1 MLSAMNRRAV
11 SLWIFLIA
19 AVTLV
24 LEVSQAEFAAIWPS
38 LAALLLVFTTRNVL
52 LGLLGGAVVGSV
64 LLNGWKLWLVPFDL
78 VENHLLPSFGS
89 PWKSG
94 AIVFTLLLGGF
105 VHLLE
110 KGGILQKLLFRLL
123 NGKSRRKV
131 ESGAAVFGLT
141 CFFDGLANSLMV
153 GRIFQPVAEQ
163 SGVSKVRLAYIVD
176 TTSAAVACLA
186 FVSTWIAYQLSMIR
200 EGFILAGQESLAEPY
215 RLFFQ
220 SLPHNYYAW
229 FALMLMGVAIWKQW
243 HFGPMKAYADSAT
256 HSDLPNPSPE
266 GDHGEQAGDLWRAWI
281 PVAVLLGVIFT
292 GIYFDGTSRM
302 GTGALPFTMEKLA
315 MAFSEANVPVILI
328 AGSGLGALLAWIF
341 FPRQAGREHPR
352 AGAVFVEGMVQLFQ
366 PVLIL
371 VMAWILSSTLNALGA
386 ADYLGRVLGG
396 RVPPELLPLAVFL
409 LGSLVAFT
417 TGTSWGTMGLLMPL
431 AIPIAFSLSGN
442 VTGPAMDLIPLVI
455 GAVFSGAVFGDH
467 CSPISDT
474 TIVSSFACGVEPIDH
489 VRTQLPYAL
498 LAAAGA
504 AIVGFPLAG
513 ITGGS
518 LAFAGLSWGL
528 YLSSLFAIRLIFSG
542 NASNA

>member
-1 MLSAMNRRAV
+1 MLPPMNRRAA
-11 SLWIFLIA
+11 SLWIILISI
-19 AVTLV
+19 VTLV
-24 LEVSQAEFAAIWPS
+24 LELSQAECAAIWPS

-64 LLNGWKLWLVPFDL
+64 LLSGWKLWLVPFDL

-110 KGGILQKLLFRLL
+110 KGGVLQQLLFRMLH
-123 NGKSRRKV
+123 GKSRRKV
-131 ESGAAVFGLT
+131 ESGAAVFGLM

-215 RLFFQ
+215 SLFFQ

-229 FALMLMGVAIWKQW
+229 FALMLMGLAIWKQW
-243 HFGPMKAYADSAT
+243 NFGPMKAYANTMVDTDPPDRIDAPVN
-256 HSDLPNPSPE
+256 HAP
-266 GDHGEQAGDLWRAWI
+266 ARDLWRAWI
-281 PVAVLLGVIFT
+281 PVAVLLSIIFT
-292 GIYFDGTSRM
+292 GIYFDGTTRM
-302 GTGALPFTMEKLA
+302 GTGAFPFSMEKLA

-328 AGSGLGALLAWIF
+328 AGSGLGAFLAWIF
-341 FPRQAGREHPR
+341 FPKQVGKDQAPPGT
-352 AGAVFVEGMVQLFQ
+352 VFVAGMVQLFQ

-371 VMAWILSSTLNALGA
+371 VMAWILSSTLNSLGA
-386 ADYLGRVLGG
+386 ADYLGGVLGG
-396 RVPPELLPLAVFL
+396 RMPPELLPLSVFL

-431 AIPIAFSLSGN
+431 AIPIAFSLHGN
-442 VTGPAMDLIPLVI
+442 ETGPAMELIPLII

-489 VRTQLPYAL
+489 VRTQLPYAFV
-498 LAAAGA
+498 AAAGA
-504 AIVGFPLAG
+504 AVVGFPVAG
-513 ITGGS
+513 FSGGS
-518 LAFAGLSWGL
+518 PAFTVLSCVL
-528 YLSSLFAIRLIFSG
+528 YLCFLLVVRRIFPS

>member
-1 MLSAMNRRAV
+1 MLPAMNRRAV
-11 SLWIFLIA
+11 SLWIILIA
-19 AVTLV
+19 IVTLV
-24 LEVSQAEFAAIWPS
+24 LEVSHAECAAIWPS

-64 LLNGWKLWLVPFDL
+64 LLSGWNLWLVPFDL
-78 VENHLLPSFGS
+78 VENHLLPNFGS

-110 KGGILQKLLFRLL
+110 KGGVLQRLLFRMLH
-123 NGKSRRKV
+123 GKSRRKV
-131 ESGAAVFGLT
+131 ESGAAAFGLM

-153 GRIFQPVAEQ
+153 GRIFQPVAGQ

-200 EGFILAGQESLAEPY
+200 EGFILAGQEALAEPY

-243 HFGPMKAYADSAT
+243 NFGPMKAYAVSVDDRGT
-256 HSDLPNPSPE
+256 QNRTDTQDGQEP
-266 GDHGEQAGDLWRAWI
+266 AGDLWRAWI
-281 PVAVLLGVIFT
+281 PVTVLLGIIFA

-302 GTGALPFTMEKLA
+302 GTGAIPFTMEKLA

-328 AGSGLGALLAWIF
+328 AGSGMGALLAWLF
-341 FPRQAGREHPR
+341 FPKQAGKDRTQ

-371 VMAWILSSTLNALGA
+371 VMAWVLSSTLNSLGA
-386 ADYLGRVLGG
+386 ADYLGQVLGG
-396 RVPPELLPLAVFL
+396 RMPPGLLPLAVFL
-409 LGSLVAFT
+409 LGSVVAFT

-431 AIPIAFSLSGN
+431 AIPIAFSLCGDE
-442 VTGPAMDLIPLVI
+442 TGEAMQLIPLVI

-489 VRTQLPYAL
+489 VRTQLPYAMV
-498 LAAAGA
+498 AATGA

-513 ITGGS
+513 VTGGS
-518 LAFAGLSWGL
+518 LAFAGLSGVL
-528 YLSSLFAIRLIFSG
+528 YFSALVGTWRILSGKS
-542 NASNA
+542 SNA

>member
-1 MLSAMNRRAV
+1 MNRRAV
-11 SLWIFLIA
+11 SFWILLIA

-24 LEVSQAEFAAIWPS
+24 LELTHAECAAIWPS

-64 LLNGWKLWLVPFDL
+64 LLSGWKLWLVPFDL

-110 KGGILQKLLFRLL
+110 KGGILQRLLFRLL

-131 ESGAAVFGLT
+131 ESGAAVFGLI

-153 GRIFQPVAEQ
+153 GRIFQPVAAQ

-243 HFGPMKAYADSAT
+243 NFGPMKTYAVSAANP
-256 HSDLPNPSPE
+256 DLPIQR
-266 GDHGEQAGDLWRAWI
+266 GGTDDEQAGQLWRAWI
-281 PVAVLLGVIFT
+281 PVAVLLGIIFT

-302 GTGALPFTMEKLA
+302 GTGAIPFTMEKLA

-328 AGSGLGALLAWIF
+328 AGSGLAALLAWLF
-341 FPRQAGREHPR
+341 FPQQAGRGHTR
-352 AGAVFVEGMVQLFQ
+352 AGAVFMEGMVQLFQ

-396 RVPPELLPLAVFL
+396 RMPPELLPLAVFL

-431 AIPIAFSLSGN
+431 AIPIAFSLCGN
-442 VTGPAMDLIPLVI
+442 ELGAAMALIPLVI

-474 TIVSSFACGVEPIDH
+474 TIVSSFACGVEPIEH
-489 VRTQLPYAL
+489 VRTQLPYAMV
-498 LAAAGA
+498 AAAGA
-504 AIVGFPLAG
+504 MIIGFPIAG
-513 ITGGS
+513 FSGGS
-518 LAFAGLSWGL
+518 LAFAGLSWVL
-528 YLSSLFAIRLIFSG
+528 YLSVLMGIHRILSG
-542 NASNA
+542 KASNA